1 MATKTDVRA
10 ILKSPKLTGREAARL
25 VIQHL
30 VDNDHRRGKL
40 LTEPQIERLK
50 RAVANRPQEEV
61 DEYNALMETY
71 RIAEYTLKEAHI
83 LSLQIGVRLKDMTS
97 RLDRYVLAWVLRL
110 EQHKRPT
117 IVTAKQFED
126 LKARARTRKL
136 QELHCLN
143 EVLCRRASETI
154 EPGSWREYAD
164 LPDQKFDQLF
174 DQVSQEIEGLIEEG
188 KLQPVELQFRAD
200 DDRLRRVHP
209 TPLPGGETVHW
220 WPEGEHCWSSNTPEE
235 ELDRQLRTYV
245 SGEQL
250 YQAGL
255 PEWVRAVDTY
265 KHDLE
270 SEVQGLPE
278 AECGPCVA
286 VIQEPVEWPVELDE
300 RGYYQTRDL
309 VELSG
314 VPAIEELSEDAGVDP
329 KRWFR
334 EQHTTI
340 RKDIRFFLAYLP
352 VMETLSDLIGVKLH
366 EDLEAYMEVIEV
378 MASGYAARIN
388 LPVLKPVEAGLRDL
402 WEPKWLARKP
412 ELPAFTIEDLKPDPK
427 RVEHLKQRMGLY
439 LGSEWLDHCLKWLD
453 DENELIDQEEDQE
466 PEEVAQ
472 DGEGN

>member
-1 MATKTDVRA
+1 MATKADVRA

-136 QELHCLN
+136 QELHSVN
-143 EVLCRRASETI
+143 HVVYRRADELLK
-154 EPGSWREYAD
+154 PAYLDD
-164 LPDQKFDQLF
+164 LPDEEWKQAWHQANRN
-174 DQVSQEIEGLIEEG
+174 IESLIEAG
-188 KLQPVELQFRAD
+188 QLQPEEKAFRQD
-200 DDRLRRVHP
+200 DDRLQRLRP
-209 TPLPGGETVHW
+209 DQDQPPGAEGFQWAPAHYPDDVPEETV
-220 WPEGEHCWSSNTPEE
+220 
-235 ELDRQLRTYV
+235 DRQLRTYV

-265 KHDLE
+265 EHDLE

-340 RKDIRFFLAYLP
+340 RKDIRFFLAYLS

-366 EDLEAYMEVIEV
+366 EDLEVYLKAVEEA
-378 MASGYAARIN
+378 ASHYAATIS
-388 LPVLKPVEAGLRDL
+388 LPTLEPIKAEYRDF

-439 LGSEWLDHCLKWLD
+439 LGSEWWDHCVKWLD
-453 DENELIDQEEDQE
+453 DENQLIDQEEDQE